1 MRVRLA
7 LYGKLT
13 ELTGC
18 QHAEIN
24 LSFPTTGAALRRDL
38 IDHFPGLGTTPF
50 AIAVDA
56 ALATDDS
63 TIAVADVLSILPA
76 YAGG

>member
-1 MRVRLA
+1 MRVSLA

-13 ELTGC
+13 ELAGC
-18 QHAEIN
+18 ERAEID
-24 LSFPTTGAALRRDL
+24 LSFPTTGAALRSNL